1 MNKVFSLLESSYM
14 IDDACAKQK
23 ITISEPSQYSN
34 QAVGWKR
41 WDKGKR
47 FSPTC

>member
-1 MNKVFSLLESSYM
+1 M

-23 ITISEPSQYSN
+23 ITISESSQYSN
-34 QAVGWKR
+34 LAVDWKS

-47 FSPTC
+47 FSPRS